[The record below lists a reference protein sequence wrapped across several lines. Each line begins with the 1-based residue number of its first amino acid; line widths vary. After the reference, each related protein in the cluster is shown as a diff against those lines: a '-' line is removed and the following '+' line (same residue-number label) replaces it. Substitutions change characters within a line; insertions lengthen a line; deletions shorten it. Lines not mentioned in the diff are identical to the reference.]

1 MKILM
6 IYCERFAYNPAV
18 KNLEDAEDI
27 TNGEVFENVQTA
39 FIQVEEHDM
48 ENPKSSE
55 KKLLNFIKWVARK
68 NECKQVVLHSF
79 AHLSESKADPAF
91 TKQLFDNVEQRLE
104 NTGYQTSQTPF
115 GYFLDL
121 EVKAPGFSMARVFK
135 SF

>member
-6 IYCERFAYNPAV
+6 IYCNKFGYRPAI
-18 KNLEDAEDI
+18 KNLEGAEEH
-27 TNGEVFENVQTA
+27 TEGKEWEKVQVA

-68 NECKQVVLHSF
+68 NECTDVVLHSF
-79 AHLSESKADPAF
+79 AHLSESKADPGF
-91 TKQLFDNVEQRLE
+91 TKTLFDSVHQRLE
-104 NTGYQTSQTPF
+104 NTGYHTEQTPF

-121 EVKAPGFSMARVFK
+121 EVQAPGFSMARVFK

>member
-6 IYCERFAYNPAV
+6 IYCEKFGYKPAV
-18 KNLEDAEDI
+18 KNLDGVEEH
-27 TNGEVFENVQTA
+27 TEEKVFENVQTA
-39 FIQVEEHDM
+39 FIQVEEHDT
-48 ENPKSSE
+48 ENPKSTE

-68 NECKQVVLHSF
+68 NNCEDVILHSF
-79 AHLSESKADPAF
+79 AHLSESKADPEF
-91 TKQLFDNVEQRLE
+91 TKQLFDNVETRLE
-104 NTGYQTSQTPF
+104 NAGYHTRQTPF